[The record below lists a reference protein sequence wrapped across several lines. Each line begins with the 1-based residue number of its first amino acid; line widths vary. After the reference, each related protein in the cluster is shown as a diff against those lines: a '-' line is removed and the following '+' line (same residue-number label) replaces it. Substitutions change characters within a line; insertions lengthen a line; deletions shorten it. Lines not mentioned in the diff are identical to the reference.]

1 MRRSWKQC
9 VVSGVS
15 AAALLVLATAGAA
28 RADSVST
35 RTETTT
41 YRGVVTDIDPAGS
54 TIILKTQERPDPM
67 RYTINEKTT
76 FVDSAGNVTTREK
89 IRNAPV
95 TIYTMD
101 EGGKQVVTKVVAT
114 TTSGG
119 TVEKKTTTERV
130 ETPD

>member
-15 AAALLVLATAGAA
+15 AAALLVLATPGPA

-41 YRGVVTDIDPAGS
+41 YRGTVTDIDPAGS
-54 TIILKTQERPDPM
+54 TIILKTQERPDPV

>member
-15 AAALLVLATAGAA
+15 AAALVVLATAGPA

-119 TVEKKTTTERV
+119 MVEKKTTTERV